1 MESRSESL
9 EGRIAAELALGQHGK
24 VIGELR
30 ALTRDQPLHEAFHG
44 QLMLALY
51 RAERPAEALDVYVG
65 LQRALAD
72 RLGVEP
78 SPAIRELNRRI
89 MKADPGLA
97 LGSGDG
103 EDGGDDSDSAPPPE

>member
-1 MESRSESL
+1 MESRSEAL
-9 EGRIAAELALGQHGK
+9 EGRIAAELALGRHGE

-30 ALTRDQPLHEAFHG
+30 ALAREQPLHEAFHG

-51 RAERPAEALDVYVG
+51 RADRPAEALDVYVG

-78 SPAIRELNRRI
+78 SPAIRELHRRI

-97 LGSGDG
+97 LGA
-103 EDGGDDSDSAPPPE
+103 GDDTA